1 MRCTPTIHDLATPP
15 SLSSRPDAGVSAL
28 APAQRA
34 GAQRLCALAQ
44 SRRAACLGECPLLG
58 EQADMF
64 WKCRHFRFGP
74 GCVKT
79 RMFKG
84 QPARPGHCVA
94 IVTNL
99 EAASAAFVCDVKG
112 SGESN

>member
-15 SLSSRPDAGVSAL
+15 SLSSRPDAGLSAL

-44 SRRAACLGECPLLG
+44 SRRATRLDECLLLG
-58 EQADMF
+58 EQRTCSGNATTSVFD
-64 WKCRHFRFGP
+64 P

-79 RMFKG
+79 CAHEKHAELFSLLFV
-84 QPARPGHCVA
+84 PVTVA
-94 IVTNL
+94 SI
-99 EAASAAFVCDVKG
+99 FVFQID
-112 SGESN
+112 